1 MNIITINA
9 RGLSKFQKFRHLIH
23 KLSQFRP
30 DIILIQEPIHITG
43 NNQKPSLLDA
53 MTHKWKTIWP
63 GDIYITPYTAT
74 LIHHTTSSAFLQ
86 ILEEGR
92 ILDILIKN
100 CHGRS
105 FTLRN
110 VYAPANLTRKR
121 LFWRTFPPVASQP
134 AIIAGDF
141 NTILH
146 QHDHI
151 SSTSHQIKPLTNIV
165 LPHLNELIDVANTSS
180 ENPQFTHYW
189 DTQDYWT
196 RSRID
201 YIWVHP
207 SLITSTHT
215 AITKH
220 MGSDSDHRALIL
232 QAQTKHK
239 SNIWRMNTSML
250 TNPNTHKQIERN
262 ILTALPSLTINSWD
276 DLKSQIRITC
286 REQGKI
292 QARKRREGVINL
304 TNRIKKLQFS
314 QSPNTHTIANLT
326 RKLKALEE
334 TMSKAYA
341 I

>member
-121 LFWRTFPPVASQP
+121 LFWRTFPPVPSQP

-250 TNPNTHKQIERN
+250 TNPNTHKQIE
-262 ILTALPSLTINSWD
+262 
-276 DLKSQIRITC
+276 
-286 REQGKI
+286 
-292 QARKRREGVINL
+292 
-304 TNRIKKLQFS
+304 
-314 QSPNTHTIANLT
+314 
-326 RKLKALEE
+326 
-334 TMSKAYA
+334 
-341 I
+341 